1 MSRIEAGTLRVEPE
15 LCDLHGIIQA
25 CAGEFQVM
33 TSQHRFQ
40 LELPAH
46 LPLVWA
52 DPRRVRQVL
61 RNLLENAVKYSPQG
75 GRILISTEQQ
85 AGEVQVSVND
95 QGLGIEPEYLERLF
109 ERFYQVDSAST
120 RKVGGSGLGLS
131 ISKAIV
137 EAQDGRIWVESQPGV
152 GSTFHFALPLV
163 PAPGERDDFAG
174 KE

>member
-1 MSRIEAGTLRVEPE
+1 
-15 LCDLHGIIQA
+15 
-25 CAGEFQVM
+25 
-33 TSQHRFQ
+33 
-40 LELPAH
+40 
-46 LPLVWA
+46 
-52 DPRRVRQVL
+52 L

-75 GRILISTEQQ
+75 GRILISAEQH

-163 PAPGERDDFAG
+163 TAPGERDDFAG